1 MKALQAYLVLD
12 AHARLAEGPL
22 WDDRDGALWWVD
34 VLGQAVHRFDT
45 QAGSDRVYPVPTE
58 VGCVLPTDGPDVLVT
73 LRETVGLLDPR
84 SGAIANVVDLP
95 RTVEAQRTNDGA
107 VDPFGNALIE
117 TMADD
122 ERAGGGSLLRL
133 RPDGRLEQLLGG
145 LTIPN
150 GIAWTADGS
159 SMWFTDSPARRV
171 ECIPYAPDGPL
182 GARRAAFEVARGI
195 PDGLTTDADGRV
207 WVAGWGGWG
216 VGCYEPDGT
225 LMAWVDIPCANVTS
239 CAFGGPALDELYITT
254 ARKDLSPNDLR
265 RQPHAGGVFVA
276 RPGARGRIA
285 DRFGAGPA
293 R

>member
-1 MKALQAYLVLD
+1 MRHLQASLVLD
-12 AHARLAEGPL
+12 ARARLAEGPA
-22 WDDRDGALWWVD
+22 WDDRAGVLWWVD
-34 VLGQAVHRFDT
+34 ILGRAVHRLDT
-45 QAGSDRVYPVPTE
+45 RAESDRVYPVPTE
-58 VGCVLPTDGPDVLVT
+58 VGCVLPTDGPGVLVT

-84 SGAIANVVDLP
+84 GGAIAHVVDLP
-95 RTVEAQRTNDGA
+95 RTVDVQRTNDGA

-133 RPDGRLEQLLGG
+133 RTDGRIEHLLGG

-150 GIAWTADGS
+150 GIAWTLDGS
-159 SMWFTDSPARRV
+159 SMWFTDSPTGRV
-171 ECIPYAPDGPL
+171 ECIPYSPDGPL
-182 GARRAAFEVARGI
+182 GARRAGFAVERGL
-195 PDGLTTDADGRV
+195 PDGLTIDTDGRV

-225 LMAWVDIPCANVTS
+225 LVAWVDIPCANVTS

-254 ARKDLSPNDLR
+254 ARKDLSADDLR
-265 RQPHAGGVFVA
+265 RQPHAGGIFVA
-276 RPGARGRIA
+276 RPGACGRAA
-285 DRFGAGPA
+285 DRFGPGPA